1 MKTLAVESSVNAH
14 HTKNLE
20 QNRPGN
26 RLKWLVLANT

>member
-26 RLKWLVLANT
+26 RLVLANT